1 MRQATRELGGRSD
14 GPEPYDERTFRY
26 LLSVEQRRS
35 DRSGRPFVLIVV
47 DIGGDRNGSSTLDAA
62 VAGPIFSCLARCLRE
77 TDFIGWYEDGHR
89 AAAVLTE
96 LGDGEG
102 ADIQERLSEKVM
114 DRGLLRLLPSDLTR
128 RLRIQVSRYPALER
142 T

>member
-35 DRSGRPFVLIVV
+35 DRSGRPFILMVV
-47 DIGGDRNGSSTLDAA
+47 DIGGDRNGSSTLDTTL
-62 VAGPIFSCLARCLRE
+62 AGTIFSCLARCLRE
-77 TDFIGWYEDGHR
+77 TDFIGWYEHGHR

-96 LGDGEG
+96 LGDGEP
-102 ADIQERLSEKVM
+102 ADVQELLSEKVM
-114 DRGLLRLLPSDLTR
+114 ARGLLERLPSDLIR
-128 RLRIQVSRYPALER
+128 RLRIQVSRYPALEQA
-142 T
+142 